1 VSSSINDS
9 FNTFGIPSISDK
21 PPSPSVP
28 VSLETDPKRIA
39 LLFAKKEIELG
50 TSDSIN
56 IAYNIL
62 EKHEIESP
70 FLKSLVQEINS
81 AFYSD
86 EAHEESK
93 NLQVKVIQEIE
104 NIENI
109 EKNKP

>member
-1 VSSSINDS
+1 MTSAINDS
-9 FNTFGIPSISDK
+9 FNAFGNSSISDE
-21 PPSPSVP
+21 PALPSVP

-56 IAYNIL
+56 IAFKML
-62 EKHEIESP
+62 EEHEIEIP
-70 FLKSLVQEINS
+70 FLRSLVKEINL

-93 NLQVKVIQEIE
+93 NLQVKVIQEID
-104 NIENI
+104 NI